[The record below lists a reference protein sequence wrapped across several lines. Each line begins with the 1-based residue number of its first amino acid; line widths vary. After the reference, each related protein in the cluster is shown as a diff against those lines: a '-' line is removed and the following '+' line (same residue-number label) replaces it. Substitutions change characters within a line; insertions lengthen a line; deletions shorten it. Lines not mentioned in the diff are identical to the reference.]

1 MGMTLTQLLLS
12 LVLPAVI
19 AVLSMGLVIG
29 LVARKALRDG
39 IPMQRP
45 QETEEEWTARLRDQI
60 EADRQQTRSP
70 RKGS

>member
-29 LVARKALRDG
+29 LVARKSMRDG

-45 QETEEEWTARLRDQI
+45 QETDEEWTARLRDQI
-60 EADRQQTRSP
+60 EADRQQTKTP

>member
-29 LVARKALRDG
+29 LVARKSMRDG

-45 QETEEEWTARLRDQI
+45 QETDEEWTARLREQI
-60 EADRQQTRSP
+60 EADRQQTKSP

>member
-29 LVARKALRDG
+29 LVARKAMQDG

-45 QETEEEWTARLRDQI
+45 QETDEEWTARLRDQI

-70 RKGS
+70 RKGG

>member
-12 LVLPAVI
+12 LVLPAVL

-29 LVARKALRDG
+29 LVARKSLRDG

-45 QETEEEWTARLRDQI
+45 QETDEEWTARLRDQI
-60 EADRQQTRSP
+60 EADREQTKPP

>member
-29 LVARKALRDG
+29 LVARKSMRDG

-45 QETEEEWTARLRDQI
+45 QETDEEWTARLRDQI
-60 EADRQQTRSP
+60 EADRQQTKTP
-70 RKGS
+70 RKES

>member
-29 LVARKALRDG
+29 LVARKAMRDG